1 MTPPLGLDRIPT
13 QRIRAYAWRMRRRRP
28 IKVRE
33 IAEPRRTLELAALLS
48 VTEALQSDT
57 VLRLIEM
64 RIAEGTLTPRQPF
77 VIASETLDCGIRTD
91 ALYILAHPAP
101 KIRERQGQTFAH
113 QSPTQ
118 AGAGRKMD

>member
-1 MTPPLGLDRIPT
+1 MTPPLGLDRILT
-13 QRIRAYAWRMRRRRP
+13 QRIRAYARRMRRRRP

-64 RIAEGTLTPRQPF
+64 RIAEGTLTCKQVPW
-77 VIASETLDCGIRTD
+77 L
-91 ALYILAHPAP
+91 
-101 KIRERQGQTFAH
+101 
-113 QSPTQ
+113 
-118 AGAGRKMD
+118 GAGRHRKCLMRLIASAQEVVNIPCLFTHRRSSTFAEKRTFHRSRTR